1 MLVLPLP
8 SGKVKHGKRSVPEAP
23 PHPPPPSLG
32 ALLLQT
38 LTPDTHCTRVSVTI
52 MSMLVAFLLLWGLS
66 RGPVT
71 EAATFFET
79 QPLLWAESKSPLEPS
94 AEVTLTCQAR
104 LETVNFQLF
113 KNGVA
118 QEPVHLDAPAIKHQF
133 LLTGDT
139 QGRYRCRSG
148 LSRGWTRLSE
158 LLELTGPKSLPPP
171 WLSVKPVSW
180 ITPGLNTTAVCRGG
194 LRGVT
199 FLLRREGDH
208 EFLEMSEAQE
218 DVEATFP
225 VHRAGNYSCSY
236 QTHVAG
242 TSSEPSDTVTI
253 KELASPPPP
262 ALRLDREST
271 QVLRP
276 GSKATFTCVAPLS
289 GVEFQLRRGEKEL
302 LVPRS
307 STSPDRIFF
316 HLNEV
321 ALGDGGHYTCRY
333 QLRDNQNGWSADSEP
348 AELILSDERLPAP
361 VFTAEPASPN
371 PEPGTRVRLR
381 CLAPL
386 EGARFALVR
395 EDRGGR
401 RVHRFQS
408 PAGTEAHF
416 ELRNISVADS
426 ANYSCVYVDLEPPFS
441 GSAPSAR
448 LELRVDGPPPRP
460 QLRATWSGAV
470 LAGRDAVLRCEGT
483 IPDVTFEL
491 LREGETKA
499 VETVYTRE
507 ASANLALIFV
517 GPQHAGNYRCR
528 YRSWWPNTFESELSD
543 PVELLVTDTSH
554 NQMNEDAEHQGDG
567 ESILVTETEQGAGRE
582 VPMIAASQ
590 SQCPGPGSGSGTAQG
605 FKLVRRHP

>member
-1 MLVLPLP
+1 
-8 SGKVKHGKRSVPEAP
+8 
-23 PHPPPPSLG
+23 
-32 ALLLQT
+32 
-38 LTPDTHCTRVSVTI
+38 
-52 MSMLVAFLLLWGLS
+52 MSMLVVFLSLWGISL
-66 RGPVT
+66 GPVT

-79 QPLLWAESKSPLEPS
+79 QPLLWAESESLLEPS

-104 LETVNFQLF
+104 LGTVDFQLF
-113 KNGVA
+113 KNGVV
-118 QEPVHLDAPAIKHQF
+118 QETVHLDAPAIKHQF

-139 QGRYRCRSG
+139 RGRYRCRSG
-148 LSRGWTRLSE
+148 LSESWTQLSE
-158 LLELTGPKSLPPP
+158 LLELTGP
-171 WLSVKPVSW
+171 
-180 ITPGLNTTAVCRGG
+180 TA
-194 LRGVT
+194 
-199 FLLRREGDH
+199 
-208 EFLEMSEAQE
+208 
-218 DVEATFP
+218 
-225 VHRAGNYSCSY
+225 
-236 QTHVAG
+236 
-242 TSSEPSDTVTI
+242 
-253 KELASPPPP
+253 PPPP
-262 ALRLDREST
+262 VLRLDREST

-276 GSKATFTCVAPLS
+276 GSKVTFTCVAPLS
-289 GVEFQLRRGEKEL
+289 GVQFQLRRGEKEL

-316 HLNEV
+316 HLNKV

-333 QLRDNQNGWSADSEP
+333 QLHDNQNGWSGDSEP
-348 AELILSDERLPAP
+348 VELILSNEKLPAP
-361 VFTAEPASPN
+361 VFTAEPSSPN

-441 GSAPSAR
+441 GSAPSAL

-491 LREGETKA
+491 LREGEPMA
-499 VETVYTRE
+499 VKTVHTRE
-507 ASANLALIFV
+507 ASANLALIFL
-517 GPQHAGNYRCR
+517 GPQHAGSYRCR
-528 YRSWWPNTFESELSD
+528 YRSSWPNTFESELSD
-543 PVELLVTDTSH
+543 PVELLVT
-554 NQMNEDAEHQGDG
+554 
-567 ESILVTETEQGAGRE
+567 ES
-582 VPMIAASQ
+582 
-590 SQCPGPGSGSGTAQG
+590 
-605 FKLVRRHP
+605 

>member
-1 MLVLPLP
+1 
-8 SGKVKHGKRSVPEAP
+8 
-23 PHPPPPSLG
+23 
-32 ALLLQT
+32 
-38 LTPDTHCTRVSVTI
+38 

-66 RGPVT
+66 LGPVT
-71 EAATFFET
+71 EAATFLET
-79 QPLLWAESKSPLEPS
+79 QPHLWAESESLLEPS

-104 LETVNFQLF
+104 VRTADFQLF

-118 QEPVHLDAPAIKHQF
+118 QETVHLDAPAIKHQF

-139 QGRYRCRSG
+139 WGRYRCRSG
-148 LSRGWTRLSE
+148 LFEGWTQLSE
-158 LLELTGPKSLPPP
+158 LLELTGPESLPPP

-199 FLLRREGDH
+199 FLLRQEGDH

-236 QTHVAG
+236 QTHAAG
-242 TSSEPSDTVTI
+242 APSEPSNTVTI
-253 KELASPPPP
+253 KELAAPPPP
-262 ALRLDREST
+262 ALRLHREST

-276 GSKATFTCVAPLS
+276 GSKVTFTCVAPLS
-289 GVEFQLRRGEKEL
+289 GVQFQLRRGEKEL
-302 LVPRS
+302 LVPQS

-321 ALGDGGHYTCRY
+321 ALGDAGPYTCRY
-333 QLRDNQNGWSADSEP
+333 QLRDNQNGWSGDSEP
-348 AELILSDERLPAP
+348 VELIVSNERLPAP
-361 VFTAEPASPN
+361 VFTAEPTTPN

-401 RVHRFQS
+401 RVHSFQS

-416 ELRNISVADS
+416 ELRNVSVIDS

-460 QLRATWSGAV
+460 RLRATWSGAV
-470 LAGRDAVLRCEGT
+470 LAGRDAVLRCEGPV
-483 IPDVTFEL
+483 PDVAFEL
-491 LREGETKA
+491 LREGETEPA
-499 VETVYTRE
+499 ARVYSPK
-507 ASANLALIFV
+507 ASADLALIFV
-517 GPQHAGNYRCR
+517 GPQHAGSYRCR
-528 YRSWWPNTFESELSD
+528 YRSWWPNPSESELSD
-543 PVELLVTDTSH
+543 PVALLVTDS
-554 NQMNEDAEHQGDG
+554 
-567 ESILVTETEQGAGRE
+567 
-582 VPMIAASQ
+582 
-590 SQCPGPGSGSGTAQG
+590 
-605 FKLVRRHP
+605 

>member
-1 MLVLPLP
+1 
-8 SGKVKHGKRSVPEAP
+8 
-23 PHPPPPSLG
+23 
-32 ALLLQT
+32 
-38 LTPDTHCTRVSVTI
+38 

-158 LLELTGPKSLPPP
+158 LLELTGP
-171 WLSVKPVSW
+171 
-180 ITPGLNTTAVCRGG
+180 T
-194 LRGVT
+194 
-199 FLLRREGDH
+199 
-208 EFLEMSEAQE
+208 
-218 DVEATFP
+218 
-225 VHRAGNYSCSY
+225 
-236 QTHVAG
+236 
-242 TSSEPSDTVTI
+242 
-253 KELASPPPP
+253 SPPPP

-543 PVELLVTDTSH
+543 PVELLVT
-554 NQMNEDAEHQGDG
+554 
-567 ESILVTETEQGAGRE
+567 ES
-582 VPMIAASQ
+582 
-590 SQCPGPGSGSGTAQG
+590 
-605 FKLVRRHP
+605 

>member
-1 MLVLPLP
+1 
-8 SGKVKHGKRSVPEAP
+8 
-23 PHPPPPSLG
+23 
-32 ALLLQT
+32 
-38 LTPDTHCTRVSVTI
+38 

-66 RGPVT
+66 PGPVT

-79 QPLLWAESKSPLEPS
+79 QPHLWAESESPLEPS

-104 LETVNFQLF
+104 LETVDFQLF

-118 QEPVHLDAPAIKHQF
+118 QEPVHLDAPAMKHQF

-139 QGRYRCRSG
+139 RGRYRCRSG
-148 LSRGWTRLSE
+148 LSPGWTRLSE
-158 LLELTGPKSLPPP
+158 LLELTGPKSSPLP

-225 VHRAGNYSCSY
+225 IHRAGNYSCTY

-242 TSSEPSDTVTI
+242 TPSEPSDTVTI
-253 KELASPPPP
+253 KELAAPPPP
-262 ALRLDREST
+262 ALRLDRGFT
-271 QVLRP
+271 PVLRP
-276 GSKATFTCVAPLS
+276 GSKVTFTCVAPLS
-289 GVEFQLRRGEKEL
+289 GVEFQLRHGEKEL

-307 STSPDRIFF
+307 STSPDLIFF

-333 QLRDNQNGWSADSEP
+333 QLRDNQNGWSGDSEP
-348 AELILSDERLPAP
+348 VELILSDETLPAP
-361 VFTAEPASPN
+361 VFTAEPPSPN

-426 ANYSCVYVDLEPPFS
+426 ANYSCVYVDLEPPFG

-448 LELRVDGPPPRP
+448 LELRVDGPPPKPR
-460 QLRATWSGAV
+460 LRATWTGAV
-470 LAGRDAVLRCEGT
+470 LAGRDAVLRCEGA

-491 LREGETKA
+491 LREGKKRA
-499 VETVYTRE
+499 VETVHTRE
-507 ASANLALIFV
+507 ASADLALIFV
-517 GPQHAGNYRCR
+517 GLQHAGNYRCR
-528 YRSWWPNTFESELSD
+528 YRSSGPNTFESGLSD
-543 PVELLVTDTSH
+543 PVELLVT
-554 NQMNEDAEHQGDG
+554 EG
-567 ESILVTETEQGAGRE
+567 
-582 VPMIAASQ
+582 
-590 SQCPGPGSGSGTAQG
+590 
-605 FKLVRRHP
+605 